1 MNIKSRL
8 LLFLFDVFCVIYS
21 YDNIEKN
28 SLFIHY
34 CIILSTIFLSIIN
47 ILRIECMYSTEEYES
62 WKKKSF
68 TNTHN
73 LFLAIENIGKI
84 TFLYHLFPMEQ
95 LNLYTFSIIFLQ
107 IRTILLLIILVLS
120 ILYMIYMRFSL
131 NKSKRIIQPIQE
143 TEATQATQTTE
154 TTQTTEATD
163 ATQAT
168 QTQYTKIEFTSLNEC
183 SICMEINYN
192 QVIITD
198 CNHEFH
204 EKCLFEWM
212 KNSPTCP
219 ICRNQ
224 LEGT

>member
-8 LLFLFDVFCVIYS
+8 LLLLFDVFCVIYS

-34 CIILSTIFLSIIN
+34 CIILSTVFLSIIN
-47 ILRIECMYSTEEYES
+47 TIRIECMYSTEEYES

-68 TNTHN
+68 TNTNN

-84 TFLYHLFPMEQ
+84 TFLYHLFPIEQ

-107 IRTILLLIILVLS
+107 IRTILLLIILVIS
-120 ILYMIYMRFSL
+120 FLYMICMRFSL
-131 NKSKRIIQPIQE
+131 NKSKRTIQPILE
-143 TEATQATQTTE
+143 K
-154 TTQTTEATD
+154 QTTEATQVQD
-163 ATQAT
+163 
-168 QTQYTKIEFTSLNEC
+168 TKIEFTSLNEC

-204 EKCLFEWM
+204 EKCLFEWI

-219 ICRNQ
+219 ICRKQ
-224 LEGT
+224 FVGT

>member
-8 LLFLFDVFCVIYS
+8 LLLLFDVFCVIYS

-95 LNLYTFSIIFLQ
+95 LNFYTFSIIFLQ

-120 ILYMIYMRFSL
+120 ILYMIYMQFSL
-131 NKSKRIIQPIQE
+131 HKVKRIIQPIQE
-143 TEATQATQTTE
+143 TQATPATEATQATQ
-154 TTQTTEATD
+154 A
-163 ATQAT
+163 
-168 QTQYTKIEFTSLNEC
+168 QYTTIEFTSLNEC

-204 EKCLFEWM
+204 KKCLCEWM

-224 LEGT
+224 LKET

>member
-8 LLFLFDVFCVIYS
+8 LLLLFDVFCVIYS

-34 CIILSTIFLSIIN
+34 CIILSTVFLSIIN
-47 ILRIECMYSTEEYES
+47 TLRIECMYSTEEYES
-62 WKKKSF
+62 WKKNSF
-68 TNTHN
+68 TNTNN

-107 IRTILLLIILVLS
+107 IRTILLLIILILS
-120 ILYMIYMRFSL
+120 ILYMICMRFSF
-131 NKSKRIIQPIQE
+131 NKSKRTIQPILEKQ
-143 TEATQATQTTE
+143 TTQAIQTTE
-154 TTQTTEATD
+154 SQD
-163 ATQAT
+163 
-168 QTQYTKIEFTSLNEC
+168 TKIEFTSLNEC

-204 EKCLFEWM
+204 KKCLFEWM

-219 ICRNQ
+219 ICRKQ
-224 LEGT
+224 LEGI

>member
-120 ILYMIYMRFSL
+120 ILYMIYMRFS
-131 NKSKRIIQPIQE
+131 
-143 TEATQATQTTE
+143 ATQTTE

-204 EKCLFEWM
+204 KKCLFEWM

>member
-1 MNIKSRL
+1 
-8 LLFLFDVFCVIYS
+8 
-21 YDNIEKN
+21 
-28 SLFIHY
+28 
-34 CIILSTIFLSIIN
+34 
-47 ILRIECMYSTEEYES
+47 MYSTEEYES
-62 WKKKSF
+62 WKKNSF
-68 TNTHN
+68 TNTYN

-95 LNLYTFSIIFLQ
+95 LNFYTFSIIFLQ
-107 IRTILLLIILVLS
+107 IRTILLLIILILS

-131 NKSKRIIQPIQE
+131 NKSKRTIQPILEIQT
-143 TEATQATQTTE
+143 TEATQTTE
-154 TTQTTEATD
+154 SQD
-163 ATQAT
+163 
-168 QTQYTKIEFTSLNEC
+168 TKIEFTSLNEC

-204 EKCLFEWM
+204 KKCLFEWM

-219 ICRNQ
+219 ICRKQ

>member
-1 MNIKSRL
+1 MNIKSRAL
-8 LLFLFDVFCVIYS
+8 LLLFDVFCVIYS

-34 CIILSTIFLSIIN
+34 CIILSTVFLSIIN
-47 ILRIECMYSTEEYES
+47 TIRIECMYSKEEYES
-62 WKKKSF
+62 WNKKKF
-68 TNTHN
+68 TNTIY
-73 LFLAIENIGKI
+73 LFLVIENICKI
-84 TFLYHLFPMEQ
+84 TFLYYLFPIEQ

-107 IRTILLLIILVLS
+107 IRTILFLIIFMLS
-120 ILYMIYMRFSL
+120 FLYMICMFISKRFSF
-131 NKSKRIIQPIQE
+131 NKSKRKIQPILE
-143 TEATQATQTTE
+143 I
-154 TTQTTEATD
+154 QTTEATESQD
-163 ATQAT
+163 
-168 QTQYTKIEFTSLNEC
+168 TKIEFTSLNEC

-219 ICRNQ
+219 ICRKQ
-224 LEGT
+224 LSGT

>member
-8 LLFLFDVFCVIYS
+8 LLLLFDVFCVIYS

-34 CIILSTIFLSIIN
+34 CIILSTVFLSIIN
-47 ILRIECMYSTEEYES
+47 TLRIECMYSTEEYES
-62 WKKKSF
+62 WKKDSF
-68 TNTHN
+68 TNTNN

-107 IRTILLLIILVLS
+107 IRTILLLIILVIS
-120 ILYMIYMRFSL
+120 FLYMICMLVSKRFSL
-131 NKSKRIIQPIQE
+131 NKSKRTIQPILE
-143 TEATQATQTTE
+143 IQAIQTT
-154 TTQTTEATD
+154 D
-163 ATQAT
+163 AQD
-168 QTQYTKIEFTSLNEC
+168 TKIEFTSLNEC

-204 EKCLFEWM
+204 KKCLFEWI

-219 ICRNQ
+219 ICRKQ
-224 LEGT
+224 FVGT